1 MTTIRKNWWQI
12 WAISFA
18 VWTFVSFA
26 AAGSIFEL
34 YRTRGMPMSFSRT
47 LALEL
52 SQILTYAPLTPFA
65 FALAIRYPVQR
76 GNWVRRSLLHL
87 AAGVVFSAA
96 HVTMRALTPY
106 GAWDAQAGKWVSAIW
121 DSQAHTIR
129 IQWKIFQGL
138 FYSNLVDDVT
148 GTYVPII
155 LVAHVVSYYQGFRA
169 RELRAS
175 QLEVQLATAHL
186 SALKSQLQPHFLFNT
201 LHSITALMHTDVGAA
216 DRMMARLSDLLR
228 MSLDSNEQIT
238 TLSHELEFV
247 RGYLEIEKVRF
258 ADRLEVILEVAPDT
272 LDAQVPH
279 LLLQPLVEN
288 AVRHGVS
295 RLSSQGEIRIAA
307 RHDDNSLHLQ
317 ITDNGPGLADLG
329 HAPAKEGI
337 GLAATRERLRTLYG
351 EDQDIEITNVARG
364 GVEVHIRLPFR
375 VVVRPI
381 EVQGMSPQS
390 PESA

>member
-34 YRTRGMPMSFSRT
+34 YRTRGTPMSFSRT

-76 GNWVRRSLLHL
+76 GNWIRRSLLHL

-96 HVTMRALTPY
+96 HITLRALTPY

-138 FYSNLVDDVT
+138 FYGNVVDDVT

-216 DRMMARLSDLLR
+216 DRMMVRLSDLLR

-307 RHDDNSLHLQ
+307 RHDDNSLHLR

-329 HAPAKEGI
+329 HAPAKGGI

-351 EDQDIEITNVARG
+351 EDQNIDITNVARG
-364 GVEVHIRLPFR
+364 GIEVHIRLPFR
-375 VVVRPI
+375 VAVRPI
-381 EVQGMSPQS
+381 EVQGISPQS